1 LLGNPNHEAP
11 AEKAELLFTSESV
24 TGDHVD
30 GIRDQEG
37 KHMHEASLLQEA
49 EFFDRWASEDA
60 KHLEIVDPLVLE
72 RYRRPGRLYPKEYC
86 FQLLGDLRE
95 MNILDVGCGGGEDG
109 MILAKLGAKVTGLDV
124 SPGAIEL
131 AKQRAALNGV
141 SDRTTFVCAPLSAAQ
156 LPEKSFDV
164 IWIDNVL
171 HHVLGDL
178 EGTMRALLKA
188 ARPGALI
195 VCSEPINLNKTLR
208 KIRFLVPVHTEV
220 TPGERPLERPDLAVL
235 EKLIPGLKRQH
246 FHFLG
251 RLTRFIVPGFRYER
265 AAFWRRKLSDLIHLF
280 DRFALAVPFV
290 EELGGVGIL
299 YGRASPG

>member
-1 LLGNPNHEAP
+1 MDE
-11 AEKAELLFTSESV
+11 T
-24 TGDHVD
+24 T
-30 GIRDQEG
+30 
-37 KHMHEASLLQEA
+37 LLQEA
-49 EFFDRWASEDA
+49 EFFDRWATESA
-60 KHLEIVDPLVLE
+60 KHIELLDPLVLE

-95 MNILDVGCGGGEDG
+95 LNILDVGCGGGEDG
-109 MILAKLGAKVTGLDV
+109 MILAKLGARVTGLDV

-141 SDRTTFVCAPLSAAQ
+141 SERTTFVCAPLNATR
-156 LPEKSFDV
+156 LPGKSFDV

-171 HHVLGDL
+171 HHVLDDL
-178 EGTMRALLKA
+178 EETMRALLKA
-188 ARPGALI
+188 AKPGALI
-195 VCSEPINLNKTLR
+195 VCLEPVNLNKTLR

-235 EKLIPGLKRQH
+235 ERLIPGMKRRH

-251 RLTRFIVPGFRYER
+251 RLTRFIIPGYRYER
-265 AAFWRRKLSDLIHLF
+265 APFWRRMLSDVIRWF
-280 DRFALAVPFV
+280 DRLALSVPIV

-299 YGRASPG
+299 YGHASHG